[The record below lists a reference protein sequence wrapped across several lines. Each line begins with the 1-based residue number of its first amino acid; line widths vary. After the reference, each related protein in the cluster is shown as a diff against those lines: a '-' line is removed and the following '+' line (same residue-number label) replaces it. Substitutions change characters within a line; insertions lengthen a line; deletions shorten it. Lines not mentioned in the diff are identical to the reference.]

1 MTDIGEKIRDRREA
15 LGLSRRLFGESVGIA
30 EAKVQA
36 IEIGKQ
42 RIDHEALSSI
52 SRFLRVDANWLLG
65 IEANLGDSSSSTG
78 GDAFPAAEFV
88 QIARYEVEASAGN
101 GSEVA
106 SEDAAQ
112 SYAFNRKWLGKRG
125 LKPDTLSV
133 ISVRGDSMEPD
144 LNDGDLVL
152 IDLANTDLSDGK
164 IYAVQYSGN
173 LFVKRIQYVPGDT
186 VRLVSRNA
194 QYAPIEIKTPEADGV
209 RVVGRVVASMHEW

>member
-1 MTDIGEKIRDRREA
+1 MPEFKDKIGRVREEK
-15 LGLSRRLFGESVGIA
+15 GLSRRAFGELLGVSESKIQ
-30 EAKVQA
+30 K
-36 IEIGKQ
+36 IEIGAQ
-42 RIDHEALSSI
+42 RADHEFLSLLSKKTD
-52 SRFLRVDANWLLG
+52 VDMNWLLNSDELPPVADERPG
-65 IEANLGDSSSSTG
+65 
-78 GDAFPAAEFV
+78 EFV
-88 QIARYEVEASAGN
+88 TIRKLEIEASAGN
-101 GSEVA
+101 GTEIA
-106 SEDAAQ
+106 SERAGDG
-112 SYAFNRKWLGKRG
+112 YAFSQKWLSKRG
-125 LKPDTLSV
+125 LLPETLSI

-152 IDLANTDLSDGK
+152 IDLANTDLADGK

>member
-1 MTDIGEKIRDRREA
+1 MISRVLDNRPGRGFSPIRQGNRQAFAIAITQVFDGGIGHLPALREVREMARRREGRRRTEAPLAGAKAA
-15 LGLSRRLFGESVGIA
+15 LVGRVGRLFGNHLDALGQ
-30 EAKVQA
+30 QA
-36 IEIGKQ
+36 
-42 RIDHEALSSI
+42 
-52 SRFLRVDANWLLG
+52 RFLFQCRQLVV
-65 IEANLGDSSSSTG
+65 T
-78 GDAFPAAEFV
+78 
-88 QIARYEVEASAGN
+88 EVGERNTQA
-101 GSEVA
+101 
-106 SEDAAQ
+106 
-112 SYAFNRKWLGKRG
+112 YAFNRKWLSKRG

-152 IDLANTDLSDGK
+152 IDLGNTELSDGK

-194 QYAPIEIKTPEADGV
+194 QYSPIEIKTPEADGV

>member
-1 MTDIGEKIRDRREA
+1 MGIPDRIRELMSSKSMNIKEFSEATGVKYRTIQNYLSGERA
-15 LGLSRRLFGESVGIA
+15 VGSEFLAAVSERMGVSASWILTGQGSMMFPNECIDVA
-30 EAKVQA
+30 QA
-36 IEIGKQ
+36 
-42 RIDHEALSSI
+42 D
-52 SRFLRVDANWLLG
+52 
-65 IEANLGDSSSSTG
+65 
-78 GDAFPAAEFV
+78 FV
-88 QIARYEVEASAGN
+88 QVARYEVEASAGN

-186 VRLVSRNA
+186 IRLVSRNA